1 MKDNKRNS
9 HGMVSIGGRQVFY
22 GWLIV
27 GACLVIQW
35 LASVLWMNS
44 YGVYAI
50 KLQHEFGWSMTVL
63 AGAFA
68 MIRLESGL
76 LGPIQ
81 GWMADRYGPRFVML
95 LGIFLFSTGMVLFGF
110 VDSLTGFFVSVAL
123 IAVGSSLG
131 GWATI
136 SVAIVNW
143 FDKHRS
149 KAIALAQLGF
159 PLGGLCVPLVT
170 LGIDAFS
177 WRTMAF
183 VSAGILIAIAIPLAI
198 AILPPPKRIGALGE
212 KPLPGEDSN
221 TSETTVLQDNSFTWR
236 QAVATKS
243 FWLISVGHAMS
254 LLSVSAILMHLI
266 PHLTNGLK
274 LDLLTAS
281 IIFSWMTGMQLFGML
296 LGGFLGDYFNKRIV
310 SMICMLGHCAG
321 LLAIVHVEGQLGLIL
336 FVVIHGLCWG
346 IRGPLM
352 VSIRADYFGAASFGT
367 IMGISSLIVMT
378 GMTAGPL
385 ISGWLYDVYGN
396 YDIAFTS
403 MAIASGLGSLCFW
416 FARPPEPQ
424 SQLSRPVT

>member
-254 LLSVSAILMHLI
+254 LLS
-266 PHLTNGLK
+266 
-274 LDLLTAS
+274 
-281 IIFSWMTGMQLFGML
+281 
-296 LGGFLGDYFNKRIV
+296 
-310 SMICMLGHCAG
+310 
-321 LLAIVHVEGQLGLIL
+321 
-336 FVVIHGLCWG
+336 
-346 IRGPLM
+346 
-352 VSIRADYFGAASFGT
+352 
-367 IMGISSLIVMT
+367 
-378 GMTAGPL
+378 
-385 ISGWLYDVYGN
+385 
-396 YDIAFTS
+396 
-403 MAIASGLGSLCFW
+403 
-416 FARPPEPQ
+416 
-424 SQLSRPVT
+424 